1 MLLNCM
7 FLLSLQWPHVCWT
20 FLAVPSSQRN
30 SYWTLIAMNDQRRHL
45 TAYTRPFSHY
55 ITSKTVDT
63 GLRYVPL
70 YDVTFY
76 NTITLRFVTLY
87 SVLVATVWLILAS
100 FWNTRSCFI
109 SALNSVGRGWSHYD
123 AHCIGMYRGQFLF
136 YRWDT
141 RQIPGTGWLTG
152 TFIQL

>member
-1 MLLNCM
+1 
-7 FLLSLQWPHVCWT
+7 
-20 FLAVPSSQRN
+20 
-30 SYWTLIAMNDQRRHL
+30 MNDQRRHL

-109 SALNSVGRGWSHYD
+109 LALNSVGRGWSHYD
-123 AHCIGMYRGQFLF
+123 AHCIGMYWGQFLF
-136 YRWDT
+136 YRVGV
-141 RQIPGTGWLTG
+141 ILGSG
-152 TFIQL
+152 I